1 MSLHRPDFDLYL
13 ITDRHLAGSK
23 GLLWVIEEALEGGV
37 RAIQLR
43 EKDLAGRELYLLA
56 EKVKALCTR
65 WHASLFI
72 NDRIDVALAVGADGV
87 HLAGSSMPIP
97 VTRGLIGA
105 KRSIGVSV
113 HSLEAAQEAE
123 KMGADFLVFGPIYFT
138 PSKMAYG
145 SPQGLE
151 QLKKVVEKVSVRV
164 YPIGGFEAQKIAEIK
179 QVGLREVALISAI
192 IASPRPRQATQEIL
206 RALKE

>member
-1 MSLHRPDFDLYL
+1 VDLL
-13 ITDRHLAGSK
+13 EQK
-23 GLLWVIEEALEGGV
+23 GAL
-37 RAIQLR
+37 
-43 EKDLAGRELYLLA
+43 
-56 EKVKALCTR
+56 
-65 WHASLFI
+65 
-72 NDRIDVALAVGADGV
+72 
-87 HLAGSSMPIP
+87 
-97 VTRGLIGA
+97 
-105 KRSIGVSV
+105 GVSV